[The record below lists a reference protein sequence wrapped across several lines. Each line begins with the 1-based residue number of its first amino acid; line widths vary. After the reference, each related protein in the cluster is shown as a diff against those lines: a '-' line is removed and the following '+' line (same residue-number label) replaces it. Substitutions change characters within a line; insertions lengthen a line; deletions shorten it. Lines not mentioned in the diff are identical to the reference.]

1 MPNQPP
7 NQMPYPMPRQ
17 PLMYGDHWHDGGAW
31 PVIGHIAWLLVL
43 VAIVALVAVV
53 VLRLTQGRVAAPS
66 VASPHD
72 PALAELRLRY
82 ARGEMSREEYL
93 VRLGDLHPGAVFA
106 SAGTPPPV
114 G

>member
-17 PLMYGDHWHDGGAW
+17 PLMYDRWHDDGAW

-43 VAIVALVAVV
+43 VAIVALVAFVV
-53 VLRLTQGRVAAPS
+53 IRLTQGRL
-66 VASPHD
+66 ASPSAASPND

-82 ARGEMSREEYL
+82 ARGEMAREEYL
-93 VRLGDLHPGAVFA
+93 VRLGDLHPGAPA
-106 SAGTPPPV
+106 ADPGPPPANR
-114 G
+114 